1 MIPPE
6 LDESELARYLDDIYH
21 ERSSEAHPRVILLD

>member
-6 LDESELARYLDDIYH
+6 LDESELAQYLNDIYH
-21 ERSSEAHPRVILLD
+21 ERSSEAYPRVILLE